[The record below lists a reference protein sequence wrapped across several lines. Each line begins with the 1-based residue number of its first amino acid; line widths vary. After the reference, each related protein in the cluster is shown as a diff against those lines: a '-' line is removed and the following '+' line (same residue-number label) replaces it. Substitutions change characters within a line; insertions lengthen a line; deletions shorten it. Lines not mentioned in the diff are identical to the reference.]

1 MSNTVTNKKAGIPQG
16 LIISGISILPMM
28 AVITLMPVIP
38 TIRNHFSEIP
48 YINTLAPLVISAPGL
63 CVALFAPY
71 AGFLTDKLGR
81 RKLLLLFT
89 FLYGVGGILP
99 FFVESFSLL
108 LGGRLI
114 LGIGEAFILT
124 VSNALLGDYFEEDK
138 RNTWIMLQSMIGP
151 SFGFFVISGSGYLS
165 SIGWQY
171 PFLLYSFTFLITVG
185 AYFFIYE
192 PEKKVVSTADK
203 LKIVDT
209 DKFPLRMV
217 LKVALTTLIA
227 SILYYVY
234 TLQFSLALDEM
245 GITDPKKVGN
255 ITAVASLMIPIGAI
269 LFKFLGKKSN
279 RLQFGLM
286 FTLIGIGL
294 IGIGLSKNMQM
305 VWVSA
310 IIQQLGCGMAM
321 PVLIA
326 YGLRSVPAK
335 YRGRGMGFWSSGF
348 FLGLF
353 LSPIVVGI
361 VRSITDGLL
370 AAFVVFG
377 ITCIVLAAINWVF
390 SSGKSQPS
398 QVAVKHV

>member
-1 MSNTVTNKKAGIPQG
+1 MNSIVTNKKAGIPQG
-16 LIISGISILPMM
+16 LIITGISILPMM
-28 AVITLMPVIP
+28 AVVTLMPVIP

-124 VSNALLGDYFEEDK
+124 VSNALLGDYFEEDR

-151 SFGFFVISGSGYLS
+151 AFGFFVISGSGYLS

-185 AYFFIYE
+185 AYFFVYE
-192 PEKKVVSTADK
+192 PEKKVVATVEK
-203 LKIVDT
+203 LKTIDT
-209 DKFPLRMV
+209 DKFPLKMV

-227 SILYYVY
+227 SLLYYVY

-245 GITDPKKVGN
+245 GVTDPQKVGN

-269 LFKFLGKKSN
+269 LFKLLGKKSN

-294 IGIGLSKNMQM
+294 IGIGLSESMQM
-305 VWVSA
+305 VWASA
-310 IIQQLGCGMAM
+310 IVQQLGCGMSI

-326 YGLRSVPAK
+326 YGLRSVPTK

-353 LSPIVVGI
+353 LSPIAVGI
-361 VRSITDGLL
+361 VSSITGGLL
-370 AAFVVFG
+370 SAFVVFG

-390 SSGKSQPS
+390 SSGQSQLS
-398 QVAVKHV
+398 EVVVKHV